1 MSDDLPSFERCVCAQ
16 TVQAVIFSS
25 EFTLSAVGLGNVWDL
40 KGSTFSNPLGNYSV
54 CSAVPVRTHIQAHAD
69 TNEDIGEEDSECVYT
84 IWCEVFV
91 LPSSRSNRNKQIR
104 GRGVS
109 ASSSGANTPTN
120 SANLSVDPQFFQQTD
135 IPGQA
140 ASNVCA
146 LEEYEVQLVFDPS
159 RKHNHKV
166 SKLIFHRVDVRITDE
181 ASLKVQQ
188 AINASIVSLNNQQ
201 LQQQLNR
208 SNRANTQYSATS
220 SCNYNEEGS
229 SSGDES
235 NDDSNDDS
243 GNDSD
248 VVTGNDADVFAGI
261 ESLPKKNNRNRSRT
275 QSADSQGKGIMSA
288 PLNVGRSYGCRKGE

>member
-1 MSDDLPSFERCVCAQ
+1 
-16 TVQAVIFSS
+16 
-25 EFTLSAVGLGNVWDL
+25 
-40 KGSTFSNPLGNYSV
+40 
-54 CSAVPVRTHIQAHAD
+54 
-69 TNEDIGEEDSECVYT
+69 
-84 IWCEVFV
+84 
-91 LPSSRSNRNKQIR
+91 
-104 GRGVS
+104 
-109 ASSSGANTPTN
+109 
-120 SANLSVDPQFFQQTD
+120 
-135 IPGQA
+135 
-140 ASNVCA
+140 
-146 LEEYEVQLVFDPS
+146 
-159 RKHNHKV
+159 
-166 SKLIFHRVDVRITDE
+166 
-181 ASLKVQQ
+181 
-188 AINASIVSLNNQQ
+188 
-201 LQQQLNR
+201 LNR